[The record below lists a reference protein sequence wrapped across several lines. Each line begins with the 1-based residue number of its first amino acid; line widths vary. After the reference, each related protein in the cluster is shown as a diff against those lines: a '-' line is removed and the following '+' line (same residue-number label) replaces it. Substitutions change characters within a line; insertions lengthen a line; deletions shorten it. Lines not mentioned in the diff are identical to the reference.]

1 MSPRVPSIRSAFTV
15 LPPELCAH
23 PDKLPLSLKLAFTA
37 FMAVLVP
44 VYWAH
49 YGPLNFLYFCDLAL
63 LLTLAGLWL
72 ESPLLV
78 SMPAVGILAPQLLWV
93 ADFAANFAGVPLIG
107 MTGYMFDADRPLY
120 LRGLSLFHGWLPLLL
135 VYAVAKIGYDK
146 RAFFSW
152 TALAWS
158 VMAVS
163 FFFLPAPSPET
174 ADAVANVNYV
184 FGLSSTQPQSM
195 MPAWAW
201 FSGMLIVLPAML
213 MAPAHY
219 AFKRHF
225 PQPENSGVFRQM
237 RHDAGSSA
245 QRG

>member
-1 MSPRVPSIRSAFTV
+1 MTIQIPSAKSLINV
-15 LPPELCAH
+15 LPAELCAR
-23 PDKLPLSLKLAFTA
+23 PDKLPLPFKLAFTA

-63 LLTLAGLWL
+63 LLTLVGIWR

-78 SMPAVGILAPQLLWV
+78 SMPAVGILAPQLLWCV
-93 ADFAANFAGVPLIG
+93 DYAANLGGVHLTG
-107 MTGYMFDADRPLY
+107 MTDYMFDSGKPML

-135 VYAVAKIGYDK
+135 IYTVSKLGYDR
-146 RAFFSW
+146 RAFQAW

-184 FGLSSTQPQSM
+184 FGFSASEPQQW

-201 FSGMLIVLPAML
+201 FVSMLIALPAVLML
-213 MAPAHY
+213 PVHAKLARNVKRRTAAMACPPA
-219 AFKRHF
+219 
-225 PQPENSGVFRQM
+225 G
-237 RHDAGSSA
+237 
-245 QRG
+245 

>member
-1 MSPRVPSIRSAFTV
+1 MTPRVPSVRSAFTV
-15 LPPELCAH
+15 LPAELCVH

-44 VYWAH
+44 VYWTH

-78 SMPAVGILAPQLLWV
+78 SMPAVGILAPQVLWL
-93 ADFAANFAGVPLIG
+93 ADFAANFAGIHLIG
-107 MTGYMFDADRPLY
+107 MTDYMFDAGKPLY

-135 VYAVAKIGYDK
+135 VFAVAKTGYDK
-146 RAFFSW
+146 RAFYAW

-163 FFFLPAPSPET
+163 FFFLPAPS
-174 ADAVANVNYV
+174 ADAANAVANVNYV
-184 FGLSSTQPQSM
+184 FGLSSTEPQSI

-201 FSGMLIVLPAML
+201 FSGMLIALPAL
-213 MAPAHY
+213 LVAPVHLAL
-219 AFKRHF
+219 ARLF
-225 PQPENSGVFRQM
+225 PLAGKFRKV
-237 RHDAGSSA
+237 
-245 QRG
+245 